1 MDDDEILI
9 LGISKR
15 LFNFIVLA
23 SSVSFFYIFSKIF
36 NTYSKADLLTAYLFD
51 NS

>member
-36 NTYSKADLLTAYLFD
+36 NTLGEAGLLTADLFEK
-51 NS
+51 